1 MSLCTIIAAKTY
13 NHHPMKSLH
22 VEGGKTSN
30 GTKIV
35 LSDKLGPG
43 GDFEDQL
50 WVWTG
55 TLFICYKNPI
65 KCIHLTGTGNG
76 SKIQL
81 FDILSNSHPDHLNQ
95 EWFREGKDI
104 VSRKSASA
112 CWHITGDGTG
122 NGTKIQLWNE
132 KNHENGSWIMQKLD
146 KGDIGMF
153 DLSIR
158 AWRLYMIVP
167 LKSPGKTVH
176 RVGGGT
182 GNGTKI
188 QLWDRVPLGNEGY
201 EDQLWLFNGFYFLS
215 SRNENKSLHL
225 DGGRTEN
232 GTKILLWDFA
242 GGQPNELWN
251 TVGKNIRS
259 WKNKSACWHLEDGGT
274 GNGTKI
280 VLRNEMNHENGAWKI
295 EAVYKSAFD
304 LDPKYATEQKEE
316 EEKLTI

>member
-1 MSLCTIIAAKTY
+1 MSIYYIIATKTK
-13 NHHPMKSLH
+13 NHHPMKTLH

-132 KNHENGSWIMQKLD
+132 KNHENSSWIIRTY
-146 KGDIGMF
+146 GDLGKF
-153 DLSIR
+153 DVSIR
-158 AWRLYMIVP
+158 ARQLYMIVP

-176 RVGGGT
+176 LDGGST
-182 GNGTKI
+182 GNGTRI

-201 EDQLWLFNGFYFLS
+201 ENQLWLWSRGRFIS
-215 SRNENKSLHL
+215 SKNESKSLHL

-232 GTKILLWDFA
+232 GTKIILWDHPEA
-242 GGQPNELWN
+242 GHVNESWSLDR
-251 TVGKNIRS
+251 KNIRS
-259 WKNKSACWHLEDGGT
+259 MKSRTACWHLEDGGT

-280 VLRNEMNHENGAWKI
+280 VLGNELYHENGAWKV
-295 EAVYKSAFD
+295 ERVF
-304 LDPKYATEQKEE
+304 KYAVDLNP
-316 EEKLTI
+316 KL